1 MNLNKLTNSLLSVG
15 SLFVGAGIASNCI
28 YTVEPGERAII
39 FDRFAGGIRKKVY
52 GEGFHLY
59 LPFLQEIIKYDI
71 KARPFDYKT
80 FTGTKDL
87 QKVEVQIK
95 IFFRYI
101 N

>member
-1 MNLNKLTNSLLSVG
+1 MNFKKITNGLVGLG
-15 SLFVGAGIASNCI
+15 SLFVGASFIGNCI
-28 YTVEPGERAII
+28 YKVEPGERAII

-52 GEGFHLY
+52 SEGYHLY
-59 LPFLQEIIKYDI
+59 LPLIQEIIKYDI

-95 IFFRYI
+95 IFYR
-101 N
+101 

>member
-1 MNLNKLTNSLLSVG
+1 MSVG
-15 SLFVGAGIASNCI
+15 GVFLGASIISNCI
-28 YTVEPGERAII
+28 YRVEPGERAII

-52 GEGFHLY
+52 AEGYHIY

-95 IFFRYI
+95 IFFR
-101 N
+101 

>member
-1 MNLNKLTNSLLSVG
+1 MNLNKITSSLMSVG
-15 SLFVGAGIASNCI
+15 GVFLGASIISNCI
-28 YTVEPGERAII
+28 YRVEPGERAII

-52 GEGFHLY
+52 AEGYHIY

-95 IFFRYI
+95 IFFR
-101 N
+101 

>member
-1 MNLNKLTNSLLSVG
+1 MNLNKITNSLVGVG
-15 SLFVGAGIASNCI
+15 SLLAGASLLSNCI
-28 YTVEPGERAII
+28 YKVEPGERAII

-52 GEGFHLY
+52 NEGYHVY
-59 LPFLQEIIKYDI
+59 LPFIQEIIKYDI

-95 IFFRYI
+95 IFYRLVQ
-101 N
+101 